1 MIVNEHNSQPYMKS
15 MATLL
20 NKVFNDGYT
29 EDFKAS
35 EQGLVSIQSGK
46 AYQPEEVSIVNFF
59 RFEGTSNP
67 DDEAVLYVIETA
79 DGIKGTLTDAYG
91 VYMDPHISDFI
102 KQVESI
108 HKKTV

>member
-29 EDFKAS
+29 EDFKVS
-35 EQGLVSIQSGK
+35 DQGMVSIQHGK
-46 AYQPEEVSIVNFF
+46 VYQPEEVNIVNFF

-67 DDEAVLYVIETA
+67 EDEAVLYIIETT
-79 DGIKGTLTDAYG
+79 DGVKGTLTDAYG
-91 VYMDPHISDFI
+91 VYMDPQISAFI

-108 HKKTV
+108 KKKTV

>member
-20 NKVFNDGYT
+20 NKVFSDGYT
-29 EDFKAS
+29 EDFKVTD
-35 EQGLVSIQSGK
+35 QGLVSIQHEK
-46 AYQPEEVSIVNFF
+46 VYRPEEVNIVNFF

-67 DDEAVLYVIETA
+67 DDEAVLYVIETT
-79 DGIKGTLTDAYG
+79 DGTKGTLTDAYG
-91 VYMDPHISDFI
+91 VYMDAQISAFI

-108 HKKTV
+108 QKKTA

>member
-29 EDFKAS
+29 EDFKVND
-35 EQGLVSIQSGK
+35 QGLVSIQHGK
-46 AYQPEEVSIVNFF
+46 VYQPGEVNIVNFF

-79 DGIKGTLTDAYG
+79 DGVKGTLTDAYG
-91 VYMDPHISDFI
+91 VYQDQHISSFI
-102 KQVESI
+102 KQVDNI